1 MPIRFTQRIGRSV
14 GFCITQIPDESVLQA
29 SLPLLNRDARL
40 SQLLAHT
47 LKFGYCNPRGHL
59 I

>member
-1 MPIRFTQRIGRSV
+1 MPIRFTRPIGCSV
-14 GFCITQIPDESVLQA
+14 GFCITQIPDESVMQA
-29 SLPLLNRDARL
+29 CLSLLNRDTRV

>member
-14 GFCITQIPDESVLQA
+14 GFCITQIADEIVLQA
-29 SLPLLNRDARL
+29 GLSLLNRDARI
-40 SQLLAHT
+40 SQPLAHT

-59 I
+59 K